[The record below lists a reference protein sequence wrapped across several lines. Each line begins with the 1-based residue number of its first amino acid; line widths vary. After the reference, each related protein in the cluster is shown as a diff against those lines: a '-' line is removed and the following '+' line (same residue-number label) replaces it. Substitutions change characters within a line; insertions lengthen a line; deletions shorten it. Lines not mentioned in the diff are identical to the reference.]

1 MTSEVEALYAA
12 AAWKRFDDEIS
23 DELLRAVT
31 SAFALIAVADGDLA
45 EAEDAGF
52 LSVLRDHPK
61 LFPQLSFKELDIKF
75 KDVCSALLS
84 DPDAGRQHALQEIAA
99 VRGDPAECDLVY
111 SAAQIAMAADNR
123 GIVEESVLLTEICH
137 TLDIAPGRLQK

>member
-1 MTSEVEALYAA
+1 MTSEVETLYAA

-52 LSVLRDHPK
+52 LSVLRDHPSSSRSSHSK
-61 LFPQLSFKELDIKF
+61 NWISSLKMF
-75 KDVCSALLS
+75 A
-84 DPDAGRQHALQEIAA
+84 QH
-99 VRGDPAECDLVY
+99 Y
-111 SAAQIAMAADNR
+111 
-123 GIVEESVLLTEICH
+123 
-137 TLDIAPGRLQK
+137 